1 MKPIVVKVDKDS
13 KVDLTIEEFE
23 KLISDAYDLG
33 YADGKKDN
41 TSIVYVPTQ
50 QPNTIKYPDI
60 GRPWWDPQWIGCNQ
74 SVANPSSNVKLEGV
88 SNGTS
93 FK

>member
-41 TSIVYVPTQ
+41 TNIVYVPTQ
-50 QPNTIKYPDI
+50 SPTITYPDT
-60 GRPWWDPQWIGCNQ
+60 GRPFWEIGCNHCNQ
-74 SVANPSSNVKLEGV
+74 SVAKSVKIEGV
-88 SNGTS
+88 SDGTS
-93 FK
+93 VK